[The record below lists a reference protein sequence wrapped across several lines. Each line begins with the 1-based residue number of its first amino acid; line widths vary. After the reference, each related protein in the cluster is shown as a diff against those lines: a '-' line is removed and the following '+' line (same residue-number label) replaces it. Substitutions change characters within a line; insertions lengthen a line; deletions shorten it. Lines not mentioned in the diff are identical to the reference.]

1 MSLLSLKMK
10 NVQLLNF
17 SAPVFD
23 LDNRELIIE
32 GKIRNTT
39 EMRFMYEKINITR
52 YSERGWR
59 TEMVTWRSPVKK
71 MFLEILQNSQENT
84 YLFIY
89 DFI

>member
-1 MSLLSLKMK
+1 MSLLPLKMK

-17 SAPVFD
+17 SAPAFD

-52 YSERGWR
+52 YSERG
-59 TEMVTWRSPVKK
+59 
-71 MFLEILQNSQENT
+71 
-84 YLFIY
+84 
-89 DFI
+89 

>member
-10 NVQLLNF
+10 NVQLSNF
-17 SAPVFD
+17 SAPAFD

-52 YSERGWR
+52 YSERG
-59 TEMVTWRSPVKK
+59 
-71 MFLEILQNSQENT
+71 
-84 YLFIY
+84 
-89 DFI
+89 

>member
-1 MSLLSLKMK
+1 MK

-39 EMRFMYEKINITR
+39 EMRFMYEKINITDTLNEAEGQKW
-52 YSERGWR
+52 SLK
-59 TEMVTWRSPVKK
+59 VSCKK
-71 MFLEILQNSQENT
+71 GVLRNFAKFT
-84 YLFIY
+84 RKHLFIY
-89 DFI
+89 L

>member
-23 LDNRELIIE
+23 LDNRELIVE

-39 EMRFMYEKINITR
+39 EMPFIYEKINITR
-52 YSERGWR
+52 YSERG
-59 TEMVTWRSPVKK
+59 
-71 MFLEILQNSQENT
+71 
-84 YLFIY
+84 
-89 DFI
+89 